1 MSGEPH
7 NILFDARVLSA
18 EPTGENRYLRTLA
31 AAFLPLLRE
40 DEMLHLVLSSGYGES
55 PVPLSPRCRV
65 HRLSANA
72 GSASGRREIVRLSR
86 ELRSEVF
93 HTTSLAA
100 LGRVHGRAV
109 LTLHDFRPAV
119 RPQFYGFFRRLRWRF
134 HALRAVHRAR
144 RCIAVSEEALQ
155 NGTRFFGKRVR
166 VIGTVVPP
174 CVSPAF
180 SPQSPECVARVR
192 EAYGLPEKF
201 LLYAGADDPVKNLE
215 TLLGAYALLEPTETL
230 PLVLAGFP
238 PRESRVRVLAEPLAD
253 RIVWCGVVPDADMPA
268 LYSAARAFLFPSLDE
283 AFCYPALEAMSCGTP
298 VVCSA
303 LNVLKEM
310 TAGVA
315 KIVHPTDR
323 QEWRRAIHS
332 AVVSIDWHDT
342 ARAAGLAR
350 AAAFRS
356 EEIARE
362 TLELYR
368 KLYPKGRTYDQ
379 SM

>member
-7 NILFDARVLSA
+7 NILFDARVLSS
-18 EPTGENRYLRTLA
+18 EPTGENRYLRTLP
-31 AAFLPLLRE
+31 AAFLPLLQE
-40 DEMLHLVLSSGYGES
+40 DEVLHLVLSSEYEGNT
-55 PVPLSPRCRV
+55 VPLSPRCRV

-72 GSASGRREIVRLSR
+72 GSAAGRREIVQLSK

-100 LGRVHGRAV
+100 MGRVHGRAV

-119 RPQFYGFFRRLRWRF
+119 RPQFYGFFRRLSWRF

-155 NGTRFFGKRVR
+155 NGIRLFGKRVR
-166 VIGTVVPP
+166 AIGTVVPP

-180 SPQSPECVARVR
+180 SPQSPERIARVR

-201 LLYAGADDPVKNLE
+201 LLYAGSDDPVKNLE
-215 TLLGAYALLEPTETL
+215 TLLGAYALLEPTEMP

-238 PRESRVRVLAEPLAD
+238 PKESRVRALAEPLGD
-253 RIVWCGVVPDADMPA
+253 RIVWCGVVPDEDMPA

-310 TAGVA
+310 TAGAA
-315 KIVHPTDR
+315 KVVHPTDR

-332 AVVSIDWHDT
+332 AVVSIDWHDA

-350 AAAFRS
+350 ADAFRS

-368 KLYPKGRTYDQ
+368 KLYPKRKNV
-379 SM
+379 